1 MHEAQTRETNRHDWQ
16 TLHTGTREAAARGLR
31 QDLVRA
37 GVPEGDLARRVTEA
51 WAGSVVR
58 APGSVRE
65 FRVVRVEVGSTVG
78 PAAGSGSA
86 VGADFASGSGAVG
99 SVAAAGAG
107 SARS

>member
-37 GVPEGDLARRVTEA
+37 GVPDSELGRRVTEA

-58 APGSVRE
+58 APGSVQE
-65 FRVVRVEVGSTVG
+65 FRVVRVEVDAEAGS
-78 PAAGSGSA
+78 AAGSGSVA
-86 VGADFASGSGAVG
+86 TSAASTATAKLSRPDPEQAL
-99 SVAAAGAG
+99 SC
-107 SARS
+107 R